1 MKTIIDNIQIP
12 VYFSKLFDMYFGG
25 KSFAVFDIETTGLS
39 PANSK
44 VVLTGILKVDQNGVG
59 LVQQFFA
66 DQNDDEEAVIRATM
80 DALQDV
86 DYVITYNGRHFDMPF
101 MTKRAEKYGL
111 TFPNLYNL
119 DLYLLISGFAPFKEV
134 LPGLK
139 QKNIETYMGIA
150 ISRDDEI
157 SGKESVELYNRY
169 METKR
174 FDLEEKILLHNHD
187 DIIQLYK
194 ILPIIEK
201 LDLHKGL
208 FKRGFL
214 AGRFFIEQITVKNKE
229 LQVKARQLR
238 DAMDYI
244 SFPTEEAPYMLMMN
258 SSDGSVNLSIPCEST
273 AGSVYLDARAIL
285 KSASLKLDVFPGV
298 VDGYLILS
306 QKNVMNELE
315 INTFLK
321 IFFEEERYAI

>member
-1 MKTIIDNIQIP
+1 MKAITDSVQIP
-12 VYFSKLFDMYFGG
+12 AYDSKLFDMYFGG

-44 VVLTGILKVDQNGVG
+44 VVLTGILTADKDGHCQVH
-59 LVQQFFA
+59 QFFA
-66 DQNDDEEAVIRATM
+66 DQPDDEKSVIQATI
-80 DALQDV
+80 DALRNA

-101 MTKRAEKYGL
+101 MKKRAEKYGL
-111 TFPNLYNL
+111 TFPDIYNL
-119 DLYLLISGFAPFKEV
+119 DLYLLISGYAPFKEV

-139 QKNIETYMGIA
+139 QKNIESYMGIS

-187 DIIQLYK
+187 DIIQLYR
-194 ILPIIEK
+194 ILPIIGK
-201 LDLHKGL
+201 LDFHKAL

-214 AGRFFIEQITVKNKE
+214 AGRFHIEQISIKNKE
-229 LQVKARQLR
+229 LQVQARQLR
-238 DAMDYI
+238 EPVDYI
-244 SFPTEEAPYMLMMN
+244 SFPTETAPYMLMMN
-258 SSDGSVNLSIPCEST
+258 SSDSSVTLSIPCEST
-273 AGSVYLDARAIL
+273 AGSLYLDARAIL
-285 KSASLKLDVFPGV
+285 RSSSMKLEPFPGI

-306 QKNVMNELE
+306 QKDQINELE
-315 INTFLK
+315 INSFLK
-321 IFFEEERYAI
+321 IFFEEERYAL

>member
-1 MKTIIDNIQIP
+1 MKTVTDNIQIP
-12 VYFSKLFDMYFGG
+12 VYYSKLFNMYFGG
-25 KSFAVFDIETTGLS
+25 KAFAVFDIETTGLS

-44 VVLTGILKVDQNGVG
+44 VILTGLLTVDKDGHGQ
-59 LVQQFFA
+59 VQQFFA
-66 DQNDDEEAVIRATM
+66 DQNDDEKAVIQATI
-80 DALQDV
+80 DALHDI

-101 MTKRAEKYGL
+101 MKKRGEKYGL
-111 TFPNLYNL
+111 TFPDLYNL
-119 DLYLLISGFAPFKEV
+119 DLYLLISGYAPFKEV

-139 QKNIETYMGIA
+139 QKNIEAYMGISV
-150 ISRDDEI
+150 SRDDEI

-174 FDLEEKILLHNHD
+174 FELEEKILLHNHD

-194 ILPIIEK
+194 ILPIIER
-201 LDLHKGL
+201 LDFHKAL

-214 AGRFFIEQITVKNKE
+214 AGRFQITQISIKNKE
-229 LQVKARQLR
+229 LQVQALQLR
-238 DAMDYI
+238 EPADYI
-244 SFPTEEAPYMLMMN
+244 SFPTETAPYMLMMN

-273 AGSVYLDARAIL
+273 AGSLYLDARTIL
-285 KSASLKLDVFPGV
+285 RSASLKLDPLPAV

-306 QKNVMNELE
+306 QKDQVNELE

-321 IFFEEERYAI
+321 IFFEEERYAL

>member
-1 MKTIIDNIQIP
+1 MKTIVDNIQIP
-12 VYFSKLFDMYFGG
+12 VYYSKLFNMYFGG
-25 KSFAVFDIETTGLS
+25 KTFAVFDIETTGLS

-44 VVLTGILKVDQNGVG
+44 VILTGILTVDQNGG
-59 LVQQFFA
+59 YVQQFFA

-80 DALQDV
+80 KALAGI

-101 MTKRAEKYGL
+101 MKKRAEKYGL
-111 TFPNLYNL
+111 EFPDLYNL
-119 DLYLLISGFAPFKEV
+119 DLYLLISGYAPFKEV

-150 ISRDDEI
+150 IHRDDEI

-174 FDLEEKILLHNHD
+174 FELEEKILLHNHD

-194 ILPIIEK
+194 ILPIIER
-201 LDLHKGL
+201 LDLHKAL
-208 FKRGFL
+208 FKRGFP
-214 AGRFFIEQITVKNKE
+214 AGRFLIEQISIKSKE
-229 LQVKARQLR
+229 LHVKARQLQ
-238 DAMDYI
+238 DAIDYI
-244 SFPTEEAPYMLMMN
+244 SFPTEAAPYMLMMN
-258 SSDGSVNLSIPCEST
+258 SAGGSVDLTIPCES
-273 AGSVYLDARAIL
+273 ASSNLYLDARAIL
-285 KSASLKLDVFPGV
+285 RSASLKLDPLPGV

-306 QKNVMNELE
+306 QKNQVNELE

-321 IFFEEERYAI
+321 IFFEEERYAV

>member
-1 MKTIIDNIQIP
+1 MKTIVDNIQIP
-12 VYFSKLFDMYFGG
+12 VYYSKLFDMYFGG

-44 VVLTGILKVDQNGVG
+44 VVLTGILTVDKTGHG
-59 LVQQFFA
+59 IVQQFFA
-66 DQNDDEEAVIRATM
+66 DQNDDEEAVIGATM
-80 DALQDV
+80 NALRDI

-101 MTKRAEKYGL
+101 MEKRAEKYGL
-111 TFPNLYNL
+111 TFPKLYNL
-119 DLYLLISGFAPFKEV
+119 DLYLLISGYAPFKEV

-174 FDLEEKILLHNHD
+174 FELEEKILLHNHD

-194 ILPIIEK
+194 ILPIIER
-201 LDLHKGL
+201 LDLHKAL
-208 FKRGFL
+208 YKRGFP
-214 AGRFFIEQITVKNKE
+214 AGRFLIEQVAIKNKE
-229 LQVKARQLR
+229 LQVKARQLCSPV
-238 DAMDYI
+238 DYI
-244 SFPTEEAPYMLMMN
+244 SFPTEAAPYMLMMN
-258 SSDGSVNLSIPCEST
+258 SGDGSVDLSIPCEST
-273 AGSVYLDARAIL
+273 AGSIYLDARAIL
-285 KSASLKLDVFPGV
+285 KSASLKLDPLPGV

-306 QKNVMNELE
+306 QKDQVNELE

>member
-1 MKTIIDNIQIP
+1 MKTITDNIQLSA
-12 VYFSKLFDMYFGG
+12 YYSKLFDMYFGG

-44 VVLTGILKVDQNGVG
+44 VVLTGILKVDEKGQG

-66 DQNDDEEAVIRATM
+66 DQNDDEKNVILATM
-80 DALQDV
+80 DALKGV

-111 TFPNLYNL
+111 KFPDIYNL
-119 DLYLLISGFAPFKEV
+119 DLYLLLSGYAPFKEV

-139 QKNIETYMGIA
+139 QKNIEAYMGIA

-174 FDLEEKILLHNHD
+174 FELEEKILLHNHD

-194 ILPIIEK
+194 ILPIIER
-201 LDLHKGL
+201 LDLHKAL
-208 FKRGFL
+208 FKRGFP
-214 AGRFFIEQITVKNKE
+214 AGRFLIDQISIKNKE
-229 LQVKARQLR
+229 LHVKARQLR
-238 DAMDYI
+238 DAIDYI
-244 SFPTEEAPYMLMMN
+244 SFPTETAPYMLMMN
-258 SSDGSVNLSIPCEST
+258 SSDASVDLSIPCECTS
-273 AGSVYLDARAIL
+273 GNIYLDARAIL
-285 KSASLKLDVFPGV
+285 RSASMKLDRLPAV

-306 QKNVMNELE
+306 QKNQVNELE
-315 INTFLK
+315 INAFLK
-321 IFFEEERYAI
+321 IFFEEERYAL

>member
-1 MKTIIDNIQIP
+1 MKTIVDNIQIP
-12 VYFSKLFDMYFGG
+12 VYYSKLFNMYFGG
-25 KSFAVFDIETTGLS
+25 KTFAVFDIETTGLS

-44 VVLTGILKVDQNGVG
+44 VILTGILTVDQNGG
-59 LVQQFFA
+59 YVQQFFA

-80 DALQDV
+80 EALAGI

-101 MTKRAEKYGL
+101 MRKRAEKYGL
-111 TFPNLYNL
+111 EFPDLYNL
-119 DLYLLISGFAPFKEV
+119 DLYLLISGYAPFKEV

-150 ISRDDEI
+150 INRDDEI

-174 FDLEEKILLHNHD
+174 FELEEKILLHNHD

-194 ILPIIEK
+194 ILPIIER
-201 LDLHKGL
+201 LDLHKAL
-208 FKRGFL
+208 FKRGFP
-214 AGRFFIEQITVKNKE
+214 AGRFLIEQISIKSKE
-229 LQVKARQLR
+229 LHVKARQLQ
-238 DAMDYI
+238 DAIDYI
-244 SFPTEEAPYMLMMN
+244 SFPTEAAPYMLMMN
-258 SSDGSVNLSIPCEST
+258 SAGGSVDLTIPCES
-273 AGSVYLDARAIL
+273 ASSNLYLDARAIL
-285 KSASLKLDVFPGV
+285 RSASLKLDPLPGV

-306 QKNVMNELE
+306 QKNQVNELE

-321 IFFEEERYAI
+321 IFFEEERYAV

>member
-1 MKTIIDNIQIP
+1 MKTITDNIQIP
-12 VYFSKLFDMYFGG
+12 VYCSKLFDMYFGG

-44 VVLTGILKVDQNGVG
+44 VILTGILKVDQHGGV
-59 LVQQFFA
+59 VQQFFA
-66 DQNDDEEAVIRATM
+66 DQVDDEEAVIRSTM
-80 DALQDV
+80 NALQGI

-111 TFPNLYNL
+111 KFPDLYNL
-119 DLYLLISGFAPFKEV
+119 DLYLLISGYAPFKEV

-139 QKNIETYMGIA
+139 QKNIETYMGIS

-174 FDLEEKILLHNHD
+174 FELEEKILLHNHD

-194 ILPIIEK
+194 ILPIVER
-201 LDLHKGL
+201 LDLHRAL

-214 AGRFFIEQITVKNKE
+214 SGRFHIEQISIKNKE
-229 LQVKARQLR
+229 LQVKARQLK
-238 DAMDYI
+238 DAGDYI
-244 SFPTEEAPYMLMMN
+244 SFPTETAPYMLMMN
-258 SSDGSVNLSIPCEST
+258 SSDGSVDLTIPCECT
-273 AGSVYLDARAIL
+273 AGNIYLDARAIL
-285 KSASLKLDVFPGV
+285 RSASLKLDSYPGV

-306 QKNVMNELE
+306 QKDKVNELE
-315 INTFLK
+315 INTFLN
-321 IFFEEERYAI
+321 IFFEEERYVI

>member
-1 MKTIIDNIQIP
+1 MKTISNHIQIP
-12 VYFSKLFDMYFGG
+12 AYYSKLFDMYFGR

-39 PANSK
+39 PSNSK
-44 VVLTGILKVDQNGVG
+44 VILTGILTVNRDGQG

-66 DQNDDEEAVIRATM
+66 DQNDDEESVIKATIN
-80 DALQDV
+80 ALRDI
-86 DYVITYNGRHFDMPF
+86 DYIITYNGRHFDVPF
-101 MTKRAEKYGL
+101 MKKRGEKYGL
-111 TFPNLYNL
+111 EFPVLYNL
-119 DLYLLISGFAPFKEV
+119 DLYLLISGYAPFKEV

-157 SGKESVELYNRY
+157 SGKESVDLYNRY

-174 FDLEEKILLHNHD
+174 FELEEKILLHNHD

-194 ILPIIEK
+194 ILPIIER

-208 FKRGFL
+208 FKRGFP
-214 AGRFFIEQITVKNKE
+214 AGRYLIEQISIKNNE
-229 LQVKARQLR
+229 LQVKARQLL
-238 DAMDYI
+238 DAIDYI
-244 SFPTEEAPYMLMMN
+244 SFPTETAPYMLMMQ
-258 SSDGSVNLSIPCEST
+258 SIDGSVDLSIPCEST
-273 AGSVYLDARAIL
+273 SGNIYLDARAIL
-285 KSASLKLDVFPGV
+285 RSASLKLDPYPGV

-306 QKNVMNELE
+306 EKGRINEME
-315 INTFLK
+315 INIFLK

>member
-1 MKTIIDNIQIP
+1 MKTITDNIQIS
-12 VYFSKLFDMYFGG
+12 VYYSKLFDMYFGG

-44 VVLTGILKVDQNGVG
+44 VVLTGVLTVDQNGCG

-66 DQNDDEEAVIRATM
+66 DQNDDEEAVIRATI
-80 DALQDV
+80 DALKSI

-101 MTKRAEKYGL
+101 MKKRAEKYGL
-111 TFPNLYNL
+111 VFPDLYNL
-119 DLYLLISGFAPFKEV
+119 DLYLLISGYAPFKEV

-139 QKNIETYMGIA
+139 QKNIESYMGIA
-150 ISRDDEI
+150 ISREDEI

-194 ILPIIEK
+194 ILPIIER
-201 LDLHKGL
+201 LDLHKAL
-208 FKRGFL
+208 FKRGFP
-214 AGRFFIEQITVKNKE
+214 AGRFLVEQISIKNKE
-229 LQVKARQLR
+229 LQVKARQYS
-238 DAMDYI
+238 DAIDYI
-244 SFPTEEAPYMLMMN
+244 SFPTEVAPYMLMMN
-258 SSDGSVNLSIPCEST
+258 RSDGSVDLSIPCECT
-273 AGSVYLDARAIL
+273 AGSIYLDARAIL
-285 KSASLKLDVFPGV
+285 RTASMKLDAFPGV

-306 QKNVMNELE
+306 QKDRVNELE

-321 IFFEEERYAI
+321 IFFEEERYAV

>member
-1 MKTIIDNIQIP
+1 MKTILDNIQIP
-12 VYFSKLFDMYFGG
+12 VYYSKLFDMYFGG

-44 VVLTGILKVDQNGVG
+44 VILTGILKVDEFGCG
-59 LVQQFFA
+59 TVQQFFA
-66 DQNDDEEAVIRATM
+66 DQNDDEEGVIRATM
-80 DALQDV
+80 DALRDT
-86 DYVITYNGRHFDMPF
+86 DYVVTYNGRHFDMPF
-101 MTKRAEKYGL
+101 MKKRAEKYGL
-111 TFPNLYNL
+111 EFPDLYNL
-119 DLYLLISGFAPFKEV
+119 DLYLLISGYAPFKEV

-174 FDLEEKILLHNHD
+174 FELEEKILLHNHD

-194 ILPIIEK
+194 ILPIIER
-201 LDLHKGL
+201 LDLHKAL
-208 FKRGFL
+208 FKRGFP
-214 AGRFFIEQITVKNKE
+214 AGRFLIEQIAVKNKE

-238 DAMDYI
+238 DAIDYI
-244 SFPTEEAPYMLMMN
+244 SFPTEAAPYMLMMN
-258 SSDGSVNLSIPCEST
+258 RADGSVDLSIPCEST
-273 AGSVYLDARAIL
+273 SGNLYLDARAIL
-285 KSASLKLDVFPGV
+285 RTASMKLDAYPGV

-306 QKNVMNELE
+306 QKNQINELE
-315 INTFLK
+315 INAFLK
-321 IFFEEERYAI
+321 IFFEEERYAV

>member
-1 MKTIIDNIQIP
+1 MKTITDNIQIS
-12 VYFSKLFDMYFGG
+12 VYYSKLFDMYFGG

-44 VVLTGILKVDQNGVG
+44 VVLTGVLTVDQNGCG

-66 DQNDDEEAVIRATM
+66 DQNDDEEAVIRATI
-80 DALQDV
+80 DALKSV

-101 MTKRAEKYGL
+101 MKKRAEKYGL
-111 TFPNLYNL
+111 VFPDLYNL
-119 DLYLLISGFAPFKEV
+119 DLYLLISGYAPFKEV

-139 QKNIETYMGIA
+139 QKNIESYMGIA
-150 ISRDDEI
+150 ISREDEI

-194 ILPIIEK
+194 ILPIIER
-201 LDLHKGL
+201 LDLHKAL
-208 FKRGFL
+208 FKRGFP
-214 AGRFFIEQITVKNKE
+214 AGRFLVEQISIKNKE
-229 LQVKARQLR
+229 LQVKARQYS
-238 DAMDYI
+238 DAIDYI
-244 SFPTEEAPYMLMMN
+244 SFPTEVAPYMLMMN
-258 SSDGSVNLSIPCEST
+258 RSDGSVDLSIPCECT
-273 AGSVYLDARAIL
+273 AGSIYLDARAIL
-285 KSASLKLDVFPGV
+285 RTASMKLDAFPGV

-306 QKNVMNELE
+306 QKDRVNELE

-321 IFFEEERYAI
+321 IFFEEERYAV

>member
-1 MKTIIDNIQIP
+1 MKTIVDNIQIP
-12 VYFSKLFDMYFGG
+12 VYYSKLFNMYFGG
-25 KSFAVFDIETTGLS
+25 KTFAVFDIETTGLS

-44 VVLTGILKVDQNGVG
+44 VILTGILTVDQNGG
-59 LVQQFFA
+59 YVQQFFA

-80 DALQDV
+80 EALAGI

-101 MTKRAEKYGL
+101 MKKRAEKYGL
-111 TFPNLYNL
+111 EFPDLYNL
-119 DLYLLISGFAPFKEV
+119 DLYLLISGYAPFKEV

-150 ISRDDEI
+150 INRDDEI

-174 FDLEEKILLHNHD
+174 FELEEKILLHNHD

-194 ILPIIEK
+194 ILPIIES
-201 LDLHKGL
+201 LDLHKAL
-208 FKRGFL
+208 FKRGFP
-214 AGRFFIEQITVKNKE
+214 AGRFLIEQISIKSKE
-229 LQVKARQLR
+229 LHVKARQLQ
-238 DAMDYI
+238 DAIDYI
-244 SFPTEEAPYMLMMN
+244 AFPTEAAPYMLMM
-258 SSDGSVNLSIPCEST
+258 SSAGGSVDLTIPCES
-273 AGSVYLDARAIL
+273 ASSNLYLDARAIL
-285 KSASLKLDVFPGV
+285 RSASLKLDPLPGV

-306 QKNVMNELE
+306 QNNQVNELE

-321 IFFEEERYAI
+321 IFFEEERYAV

>member
-1 MKTIIDNIQIP
+1 MKTITNNIQLSA
-12 VYFSKLFDMYFGG
+12 YYSKLFDMYFGG

-44 VVLTGILKVDQNGVG
+44 VVLTGILKVDEKGQA

-66 DQNDDEEAVIRATM
+66 DQNDDEKNVILATM
-80 DALQDV
+80 DALKGV

-101 MTKRAEKYGL
+101 MTKRAEKHGL
-111 TFPNLYNL
+111 KFPDIYNL
-119 DLYLLISGFAPFKEV
+119 DLYLLISGYAPFKEV

-139 QKNIETYMGIA
+139 QKNIEAYMGIA

-174 FDLEEKILLHNHD
+174 FELEKKILLHNHD

-194 ILPIIEK
+194 ILPIIER
-201 LDLHKGL
+201 LDLHKAL
-208 FKRGFL
+208 FKRGFP
-214 AGRFFIEQITVKNKE
+214 AGRFLIDQISIKNKE
-229 LQVKARQLR
+229 LHVKARQLH
-238 DAMDYI
+238 DAIDYI
-244 SFPTEEAPYMLMMN
+244 SFPTETAPYMLMMN
-258 SSDGSVNLSIPCEST
+258 SSDGSVDLSIPCECTS
-273 AGSVYLDARAIL
+273 GNIYLDARAIL
-285 KSASLKLDVFPGV
+285 RSASMKLDRLPAV

-306 QKNVMNELE
+306 QKNQFNELE
-315 INTFLK
+315 INAFLK
-321 IFFEEERYAI
+321 IFFEEERYAL

>member
-1 MKTIIDNIQIP
+1 MKTIVDNIQIP
-12 VYFSKLFDMYFGG
+12 VYSSKLFDMYFGG

-44 VVLTGILKVDQNGVG
+44 VVLTGILKVDQNGG

-80 DALQDV
+80 DALNSI

-101 MTKRAEKYGL
+101 MKKRAQKYGL
-111 TFPNLYNL
+111 TFPDLYNL
-119 DLYLLISGFAPFKEV
+119 DLYLLISGYAPFKEV

-174 FDLEEKILLHNHD
+174 FELEEKILLHNHD

-194 ILPIIEK
+194 ILPIITK
-201 LDLHKGL
+201 LDLHKAL
-208 FKRGFL
+208 FKRGFP
-214 AGRFFIEQITVKNKE
+214 AGRFLIEQISIKNKE
-229 LQVKARQLR
+229 LQVKARQLH
-238 DAMDYI
+238 DAIDYI
-244 SFPTEEAPYMLMMN
+244 SFPTEAAPYMLMMN
-258 SSDGSVNLSIPCEST
+258 SADSNVDLSIPCEST
-273 AGSVYLDARAIL
+273 AGSVFLDARAIL
-285 KSASLKLDVFPGV
+285 RSASLKLDSLPGM

-306 QKNVMNELE
+306 QKNQINELE
-315 INTFLK
+315 INSFLK
-321 IFFEEERYAI
+321 IFFEEERYAV

>member
-1 MKTIIDNIQIP
+1 MKTIVDNIQIP
-12 VYFSKLFDMYFGG
+12 VYYSKLFNMYFGG
-25 KSFAVFDIETTGLS
+25 KTFAVFDIETTGLS

-44 VVLTGILKVDQNGVG
+44 VILTGILTVDQNGG
-59 LVQQFFA
+59 YVQQFFA

-80 DALQDV
+80 EALASI

-101 MTKRAEKYGL
+101 MKKRAEKYGL
-111 TFPNLYNL
+111 EFPDLYNL
-119 DLYLLISGFAPFKEV
+119 DLYLLISGYAPFKEV

-150 ISRDDEI
+150 INRDDEI

-174 FDLEEKILLHNHD
+174 FELEEKILLHNHD

-194 ILPIIEK
+194 ILPIIER
-201 LDLHKGL
+201 LDLHKAL
-208 FKRGFL
+208 FKRGFP
-214 AGRFFIEQITVKNKE
+214 AGRFLIEQISIKSKE
-229 LQVKARQLR
+229 LHVKARQLQ
-238 DAMDYI
+238 DAIDYI
-244 SFPTEEAPYMLMMN
+244 SFPTEAAPYMLMMN
-258 SSDGSVNLSIPCEST
+258 SAGGSVDLTIPCES
-273 AGSVYLDARAIL
+273 ASSNLYLDARAIL
-285 KSASLKLDVFPGV
+285 RSASLKLDPLPGV

-306 QKNVMNELE
+306 QKNQVNELE

-321 IFFEEERYAI
+321 IFFEEERYAV